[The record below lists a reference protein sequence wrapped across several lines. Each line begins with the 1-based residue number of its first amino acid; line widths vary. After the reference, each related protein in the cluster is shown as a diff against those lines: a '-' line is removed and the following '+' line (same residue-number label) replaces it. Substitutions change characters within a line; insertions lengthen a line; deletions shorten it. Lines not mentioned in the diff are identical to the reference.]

1 MNEMLNKFELL
12 RDKNV
17 LAILD
22 GDTDFGTLNIEGKD
36 TGIKVSMPYL
46 SGPDLCAI
54 SNEFGLPATYSWG
67 KHAMNKSRWEYL
79 DNLLSYCI
87 KNGRESDLLAYLFS
101 KKQFAKQLEG
111 NTPNIIEFA
120 YSQIVAKIIEQIN
133 GELYFGGNELVQI
146 GNTFKVKEIG
156 TPIAVKTPCIKN
168 NMDNSYVKDLS
179 ERAMKDVLDGNY
191 DSAITKS
198 RTLLEEV
205 FIYVIEQKE
214 EKPTE
219 SGDIGKLYNQVKQL
233 YNMHQNKDVDK
244 RINSLLSGLE
254 KILTSISD
262 MRNKDSDSHGAGSK
276 RIKIAEYHAR
286 LFVNSAMTMA
296 DFILAVS
303 ENALRH
309 KCNQ

>member
-1 MNEMLNKFELL
+1 MNESLNKFELL
-12 RDKNV
+12 KDKSI

-22 GDTDFGTLNIEGKD
+22 GDTDFGTLIIDGKD
-36 TGIKVSMPYL
+36 TNIKISMPYL

-54 SNEFGLPATYSWG
+54 SNKFGLPATYGWG
-67 KHAMNKSRWEYL
+67 RHVINKSRWEYL
-79 DNLLSYCI
+79 DNLFSHCI
-87 KNGRESDLLAYLFS
+87 KNGRESDLLACLFS
-101 KKQFAKQLEG
+101 KRQFSKQLEG
-111 NTPNIIEFA
+111 NTSNIIEFA
-120 YSQIVAKIIEQIN
+120 YSQIVSKIIEQIN
-133 GELYFGGNELVQI
+133 DKLYFGGNELVKI
-146 GNTFKVKEIG
+146 GDTFKVKEIG
-156 TPIAVKTPCIKN
+156 TPIMVETPCIKN
-168 NMDNSYVKDLS
+168 NIDISYVKDLS
-179 ERAMKDVLDGNY
+179 ERAMKDILDGNY

-198 RTLLEEV
+198 RTMLEEV
-205 FIYVIEQKE
+205 FIYVINQKG

-276 RIKIAEYHAR
+276 RIKISDYHAL

-296 DFILAVS
+296 EFILAVS
-303 ENALRH
+303 KNALH
-309 KCNQ
+309 NKCNQ